1 MRRTRPACCTRIEGR
16 GGVGA
21 DSPCARVLLPCIDAL
36 LSSICLVVVF
46 VLRDLPDGSVKIV
59 IGVKGYH
66 YNQGCSDSK
75 D

>member
-1 MRRTRPACCTRIEGR
+1 
-16 GGVGA
+16 VGA

-59 IGVKGYH
+59 I
-66 YNQGCSDSK
+66 
-75 D
+75 